1 MRLIKKSILKI
12 KKCVQI
18 CTTIFV
24 ILVER
29 LRKLQKECLEMIL
42 QNIENQS
49 NLRLAVS
56 YKDRK
61 SIKSTQAVSYKDRRN
76 PGF

>member
-42 QNIENQS
+42 QRIENQS

-61 SIKSTQAVSYKDRRN
+61 SIKSTSSCILQR
-76 PGF
+76 

>member
-12 KKCVQI
+12 KKRVQI

-42 QNIENQS
+42 QRIENQS
-49 NLRLAVS
+49 YLS
-56 YKDRK
+56 DRQK
-61 SIKSTQAVSYKDRRN
+61 NSKT
-76 PGF
+76 

>member
-42 QNIENQS
+42 QRIENQS

-56 YKDRK
+56 YK
-61 SIKSTQAVSYKDRRN
+61 
-76 PGF
+76 G

>member
-61 SIKSTQAVSYKDRRN
+61 SIKSTSSCILQR
-76 PGF
+76 